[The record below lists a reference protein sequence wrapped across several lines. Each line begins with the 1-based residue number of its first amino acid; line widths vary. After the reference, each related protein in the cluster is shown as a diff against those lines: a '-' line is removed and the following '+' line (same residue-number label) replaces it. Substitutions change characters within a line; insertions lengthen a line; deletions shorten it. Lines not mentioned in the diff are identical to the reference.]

1 MELIKKSEKFQYNA
15 KACSCCDCG
24 AGDADSCG
32 FGE

>member
-1 MELIKKSEKFQYNA
+1 MKLIKKSQKFKYNA
-15 KACSCCDCG
+15 KFCACCDCG